1 MADWNPE
8 LYNRFRHYRAEP
20 VLEIFRRLALGDRER
35 VVDLGCGSGEN
46 TVEIARRSEQGNV
59 LGLDSSRAMI
69 DAANKLR
76 DSLDPA
82 LRPRIEFILGD
93 IRDFRGRANGEF
105 SVIFSNAA
113 FQWIPGHRE
122 IFRTC
127 RDALAP
133 GGRIVV
139 QMPANDE
146 ETAKVELNKL
156 AAEPRWSEM
165 LGGID
170 ASFRAVPP
178 PGHYRRLLAELGYTG
193 VDCYYRTFE
202 HPMNNPGEIVEFYRS
217 TGLRPFLGALGPERH
232 DEFLAALG
240 ARYER
245 AYGTTG
251 KVTFPFR
258 RLFIWARRA
267 PG

>member
-20 VLEIFRRLALGDRER
+20 VMEIFARLALADRER
-35 VVDLGCGSGEN
+35 VADLGCGSGEN
-46 TVEIARRSEQGNV
+46 TVEIARRSGHGEV

-69 DAANKLR
+69 EAANKLR
-76 DSLDPA
+76 DALDPA
-82 LRPRIEFILGD
+82 LKSRIAFTLRD
-93 IRDFRGRANGEF
+93 IRDFRAEREF

-122 IFRTC
+122 IFRAC
-127 RDALAP
+127 LDALAP

-146 ETAKVELNKL
+146 ETAKIELSRL
-156 AAEPRWSEM
+156 AAEPPWSEM

-178 PGHYRRLLAELGYTG
+178 PEHYPRMLTELGYAA

-202 HPMNNPGEIVEFYRS
+202 HPMNNPGEVVEFYRA
-217 TGLRPFLGALGPERH
+217 TGLRPFLNALAPERH
-232 DEFLAALG
+232 GEFLAALRD
-240 ARYER
+240 RYER
-245 AYGTTG
+245 AYGTAG
-251 KVTFPFR
+251 SVIFRFR
-258 RLFIWARRA
+258 RLFIWAMRPA
-267 PG
+267 D